1 METELPCMVILVC
14 FSGIRVGQECKDTET
29 FRNMMR
35 FSPTS
40 SHEGGDMYI
49 SPASN

>member
-14 FSGIRVGQECKDTET
+14 FNGTRVGQESKDMET
-29 FRNMMR
+29 FNNMMH

-40 SHEGGDMYI
+40 RYEGGDMYI